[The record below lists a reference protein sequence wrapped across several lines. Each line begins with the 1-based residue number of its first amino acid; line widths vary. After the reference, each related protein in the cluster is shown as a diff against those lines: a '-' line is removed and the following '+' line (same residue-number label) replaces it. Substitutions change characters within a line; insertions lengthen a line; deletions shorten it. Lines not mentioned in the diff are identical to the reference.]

1 MGCEESKDQRPEGGE
16 RIAGQVGRAADA
28 AEGIEAAEE
37 KDTERKQSGNKPK
50 QLQPSHG
57 GQFPT

>member
-1 MGCEESKDQRPEGGE
+1 MRCEEGKDQRTKGGE

-28 AEGIEAAEE
+28 VEGIEAAAK

-50 QLQPSHG
+50 QPQLSHS
-57 GQFPT
+57 GQFPA